1 MPMGQLTQVLRDM
14 KQFDDERLLVGPKT
28 VDDAGVVRIGPEDG
42 LAAGSEALLVQTV
55 SNAAGFWVRVV
66 GAVVETA
73 VSHELA
79 APIICV
85 TIVLVMPEVAH
96 LGVDAE

>member
-1 MPMGQLTQVLRDM
+1 ML
-14 KQFDDERLLVGPKT
+14 
-28 VDDAGVVRIGPEDG
+28 VVRLSDDNVFSLVDLVMRHIFGCCVQNR
-42 LAAGSEALLVQTV
+42 AALLVETV